1 MQIQLNEKYTIR
13 LSDLSQYYTYDGLL
27 LGHADEEDSRERIRR
42 SREYAKEKLNT
53 ESVYLIEPVRTW
65 TTREFFGNIAL
76 VSDPYQRAMECYSDK
91 PLKWHGSTLERLP
104 LITCYATFLSAPF
117 IAECPEMDI
126 SQLSVV
132 WFQDQFAL
140 PIDADII
147 KHLQGLDWEA
157 VAQPYWF

>member
-13 LSDLSQYYTYDGLL
+13 LSDLIQYYTYGGLIM
-27 LGHADEEDSRERIRR
+27 GSATEKDNNEQIEQSC
-42 SREYAKEKLNT
+42 EYAKKKLNT

-76 VSDPYQRAMECYSDK
+76 VEDPYQRAMECRSDK
-91 PLKWHGSTLERLP
+91 PLKWRNSTLERLP
-104 LITCYATFLSAPF
+104 LITCCATFLSAPVVD
-117 IAECPEMDI
+117 EREMDI

-132 WFQDQFAL
+132 WFQDQFAM